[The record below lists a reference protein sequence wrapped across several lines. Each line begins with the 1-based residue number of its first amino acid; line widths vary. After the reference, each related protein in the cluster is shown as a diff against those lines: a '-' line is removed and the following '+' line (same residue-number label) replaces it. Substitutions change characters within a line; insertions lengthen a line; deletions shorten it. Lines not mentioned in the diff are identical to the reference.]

1 MVVAHQREHA
11 AARRGAREIG
21 VAEDV
26 AAAVDAR
33 SLAVPEPE
41 HAVEPALAAHLR
53 LLRAP
58 DRGRRELLV
67 EARLEMDVVGLEQV
81 LQPREL
87 QIEAAD
93 RRAAVAGDE
102 AAGVEPGATVA
113 LLLRDQQP
121 RDRLRARQQHRR
133 LRRGRNDRP
142 ALRRR
147 VPPEGP
153 YRFYRPCSAS
163 CQSPTASKRASSAQP
178 PVSIP
183 DDWGGMC
190 SELDDMTSR
199 RRGAAFHDLGAVL
212 DYGSR

>member
-1 MVVAHQREHA
+1 MVVAHQCEHA

-41 HAVEPALAAHLR
+41 HAVETALASHLR

-58 DRGRRELLV
+58 DRGGREFLV
-67 EARLEMDVVGLEQV
+67 EAGLEMDVVGLEQV

-102 AAGVEPGATVA
+102 AAGIEPSAAVA

-133 LRRGRNDRP
+133 LRQVETVGQPDLGESRRKGRIGFIVHVPLPANRRRASKGPSRPRLRLDTRRLGRN
-142 ALRRR
+142 
-147 VPPEGP
+147 
-153 YRFYRPCSAS
+153 
-163 CQSPTASKRASSAQP
+163 
-178 PVSIP
+178 
-183 DDWGGMC
+183 
-190 SELDDMTSR
+190 
-199 RRGAAFHDLGAVL
+199 VL
-212 DYGSR
+212 